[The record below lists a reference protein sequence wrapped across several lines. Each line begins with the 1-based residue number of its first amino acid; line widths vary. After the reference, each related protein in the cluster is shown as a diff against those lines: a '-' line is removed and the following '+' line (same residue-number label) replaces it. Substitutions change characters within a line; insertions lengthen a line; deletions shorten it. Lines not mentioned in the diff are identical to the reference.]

1 MMKWARVQVDTSES
15 CDAILQNSASEEC
28 DTFDDEGLS
37 PLNLKN
43 HLNLALLDVEEESLS
58 TSSIEQSIT
67 LEDYLG
73 DRWSRSSS
81 FD

>member
-1 MMKWARVQVDTSES
+1 MVKWARLQVDTSEP
-15 CDAILQNSASEEC
+15 CDAMLQNSASEES

-37 PLNLKN
+37 HLNLKN

-58 TSSIEQSIT
+58 TSSIEQTIS

-73 DRWSRSSS
+73 NRWSRSSS